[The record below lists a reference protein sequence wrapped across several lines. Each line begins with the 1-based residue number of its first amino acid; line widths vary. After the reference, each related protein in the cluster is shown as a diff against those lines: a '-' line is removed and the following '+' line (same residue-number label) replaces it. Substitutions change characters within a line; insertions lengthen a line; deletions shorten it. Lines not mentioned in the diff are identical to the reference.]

1 MLTKGPE
8 LGATDEGRRRQL
20 AAFDRSDLHGDK
32 LSIFY
37 DEECPTDFRRDTKT
51 LKLNGLTK

>member
-37 DEECPTDFRRDTKT
+37 DEECPTDVRRDTKT
-51 LKLNGLTK
+51 LKLKG